1 MAQARERHLRVVHGA
16 AAGPGEADS
25 AGPGE
30 ADSAGP
36 GEADRAVPDLDAA
49 AERVARR
56 VVAALAG

>member
-16 AAGPGEADS
+16 A